1 MRLAIVSSHPIQ
13 YYAPIFQ
20 ALTRSGQLET
30 RVFYT
35 WSQTAQAP
43 IHDPGFGRVITWDIP
58 LLEGYEHEF
67 VPNLAREPGTHHFF
81 GLHNPQLTR
90 TVERW
95 RPDAVLVFGWNS
107 RSHLGAM
114 RYFKGRV
121 PVFFRGDST
130 LLTAAPPLKTLAR
143 RLFLNW
149 VYRHIDVAIAV
160 GSNNR
165 DYFRFSG
172 IPDHRIAFAPHA
184 VDNTRFA
191 DEDGRHQAKALEW
204 RRELGIGP
212 TERVILFAGKFIALK
227 NPVLLLEAFLAS
239 ESQAHLVFLGEG
251 AEEPRLRQLAAG
263 RPRIHFMPFQ
273 NQQAMPAVYRLG
285 DLFVLPSYSE
295 TWGLAI
301 NEAMASGKVVIAS
314 DRVGAARDMVKQGVN
329 GWVFESGNREA
340 LAAVLRDGSACEAAV
355 LRTMSEAARRESQ
368 HWSIPE
374 AAAGIERAVLG
385 FRYESETKHPDNG
398 CLQ

>member
-1 MRLAIVSSHPIQ
+1 MRLAIVSTHPIQ
-13 YYAPIFQ
+13 YYSPIFQ
-20 ALTRSGQLET
+20 ALTRSRQLEP

-35 WSQTAQAP
+35 WSQAAQAP
-43 IHDPGFGRVITWDIP
+43 IHDPDFGRLITWDIP

-67 VPNLAREPGTHHFF
+67 VPNLARQPGTHHFF
-81 GLHNPQLTR
+81 GLHTPALNGA
-90 TVERW
+90 VERW

-107 RSHLGAM
+107 RAHLGAL

-130 LLTAAPPLKTLAR
+130 LLTAAPALKTLAR
-143 RLFLNW
+143 RVFLNW
-149 VYRHIDVAIAV
+149 IYRHIDVAIAV

-172 IPDHRIAFAPHA
+172 IPDSRIAFAPHA
-184 VDNTRFA
+184 IDNTRFA

-204 RRELGIGP
+204 RQALGIAP
-212 TERVILFAGKFIALK
+212 DDRVILFAGKLIARK
-227 NPVLLLEAFLAS
+227 NPVLLLEAFLDS
-239 ESQAHLVFLGEG
+239 QSQAHLVFLGDG
-251 AEEPRLRQLAAG
+251 AAEPQLRQLAAG

-273 NQQAMPAVYRLG
+273 NQQAMPAVYRLC
-285 DLFVLPSYSE
+285 DLFVLPSYEE

-301 NEAMASGKVVIAS
+301 NEAMASGKVVITS
-314 DRVGAARDMVKQGVN
+314 DRVGAARDVVKQGVN

-340 LAAVLRDGSACEAAV
+340 LAAVLRDGSACDAVV

-368 HWSIPE
+368 RWSISE

-385 FRYESETKHPDNG
+385 FRYESATNPPDNG